1 MSQTTLRKF
10 IGLVAYP
17 KGSIYCT
24 TRNLTTSQVSQLW
37 GGTWEKIEGRF
48 LYGGGDGDT
57 LGSTG
62 GSADAV
68 IPLHYHTLVH
78 THTVSTTANHQHIFG
93 YIASK
98 VKKTGGIDRP
108 MNYNEGSAQQW
119 TDGNAGY
126 TGAASVA
133 HTHTTPSTTV
143 TAPSDTTWPSV
154 TNGNLPPLKLVN
166 MYVRTS
172 LWYSGEEDEKI
183 VLDPDEETAR
193 EPSYQ

>member
-24 TRNLTTSQVSQLW
+24 TRDLTTYQVSQLW

-68 IPLHYHTLVH
+68 IPLHSHTLVH
-78 THTVSTTANHQHIFG
+78 THTVSTTASHQHKFG
-93 YIASK
+93 YLSSK

-108 MNYNEGSAQQW
+108 MNWNEGTSTQ
-119 TDGNAGY
+119 TTSGNGSY
-126 TGAASVA
+126 GDTSVA
-133 HTHTTPSTTV
+133 HTHTAPSATV
-143 TAPSDTTWPSV
+143 TADSNASWSSV

-172 LWYSGEEDEKI
+172 LWYSGEESEKI
-183 VLDPDEETAR
+183 VLDPDEEIAR